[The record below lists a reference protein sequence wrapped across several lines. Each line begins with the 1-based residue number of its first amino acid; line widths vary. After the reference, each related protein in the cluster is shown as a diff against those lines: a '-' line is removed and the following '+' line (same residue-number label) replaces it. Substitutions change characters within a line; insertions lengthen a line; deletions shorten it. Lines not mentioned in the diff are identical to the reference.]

1 MFGKGPQVD
10 EGTIQANGKEY
21 NVATQQITTH
31 TGTSCRAS
39 ATTKSGDG
47 FYCDASDENAA
58 LKVLLIGFGGVLVLG
73 LLVLVSL

>member
-10 EGTIQANGKEY
+10 EGTIQANGRTY
-21 NVATQQITTH
+21 QVTTQQITTH
-31 TGTSCRAS
+31 TGTVVRSA
-39 ATTKSGDG
+39 ATTRNGDG
-47 FYCDASDENAA
+47 FYCDADDENAA